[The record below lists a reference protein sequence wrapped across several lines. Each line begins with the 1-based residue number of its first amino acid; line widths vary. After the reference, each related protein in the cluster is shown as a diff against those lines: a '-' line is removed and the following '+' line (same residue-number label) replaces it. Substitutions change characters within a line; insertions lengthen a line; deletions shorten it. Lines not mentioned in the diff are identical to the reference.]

1 MTMRPGY
8 WWLPDLADF
17 QITSESTPQY
27 NCFAWALGEDSL
39 WMDPD
44 PLFGHWPEDIPSDA
58 TVNSFIELFRSAGYE
73 LCDDGNLEAGC
84 EKIAIYALNDSP
96 THAARQLE
104 NGQWTSKLGKY
115 EDIVHSTPDELQGEF
130 DYAYG
135 RVAVFMVRPRSGS

>member
-1 MTMRPGY
+1 MKIRYGSIPIRF
-8 WWLPDLADF
+8 LA
-17 QITSESTPQY
+17 IGRKTYRVTP
-27 NCFAWALGEDSL
+27 LS
-39 WMDPD
+39 
-44 PLFGHWPEDIPSDA
+44 
-58 TVNSFIELFRSAGYE
+58 NSFIELFRSAGYE